1 MSLPRS
7 LVLPAALTATA
18 ALLAAGPAQATTS
31 ALLRGPLAA
40 GGTWT
45 LRGEHTSIQKIKG
58 ICLHVSTTA
67 ADGSS
72 PGEAVGCAAGSLR
85 LAHNVL
91 PVTGQTRSGA
101 TTTGYVLGAL
111 TVATGRKVRL
121 TFADGR
127 HATVSTHAA
136 PRGWSTA
143 LGARVRYVGADLL
156 GLGHGST
163 LRRVTVYD
171 RRGHRVGGT
180 GRVTASPLG

>member
-1 MSLPRS
+1 MSFRRS
-7 LVLPAALTATA
+7 LVLPAALTTS
-18 ALLAAGPAQATTS
+18 ALLAAAPAHAATAS
-31 ALLRGPLAA
+31 LLTGPLAA

-45 LRGEHTSIQKIKG
+45 LSGEHQSIQGIKG
-58 ICLHVSTTA
+58 VCLHVSTTA

-85 LAHNVL
+85 LAHNVV
-91 PVTGQTRSGA
+91 PVTGQTRSGQ
-101 TTTGYVLGAL
+101 TTTSYVLGAL
-111 TVATGRKVRL
+111 TISTGRKVRL

-136 PRGWSTA
+136 PHGWSTA

-180 GRVTASPLG
+180 GKITASPLG